1 MEKSQE
7 SFTRLRTLFSFS
19 FLILILSLGCATGP
33 KISNIERSVGTIRKI
48 ITAVAGG
55 EIRFMSD
62 TQREF
67 FSPYFSRRPDPNFDP
82 EKSRERLYAIFTI
95 IGERRPYEVRIN
107 TVVERR
113 INGKYEEV
121 GEDENITKKLVSE
134 FQSALA
140 QSREEKNVIDDFRS
154 F

>member
-1 MEKSQE
+1 
-7 SFTRLRTLFSFS
+7 LLNA
-19 FLILILSLGCATGP
+19 GCATGV
-33 KISNIERSVGTIRKI
+33 KVSSIERSVGTIRKI

-55 EIRFMSD
+55 ELRSMSD
-62 TQREF
+62 SQREF

-107 TVVERR
+107 TIVERR
-113 INGKYEEV
+113 INGKYEEI
-121 GEDENITKKLVSE
+121 GEDDGMTQKLVSE